1 MTAICARTVLPS
13 FLIGSPDARGPV
25 WKPSKNSS
33 TTLTYNDMNNR
44 KAILFSA
51 PSGSGKTT
59 IIREILKRFD
69 CFEFSISATSRKARE
84 GEQDGVDYYFLTPE
98 VFEQRVQKGDF
109 LEWEEVYAGTRYGTL
124 KSEIDRIWDNGHV
137 IIFDV
142 DVNGGMN
149 IKKYFGPDALALFVM
164 PPSIEVLEMRLRNR
178 GTESEDSIV
187 KRLARSEAELKMADR
202 FDVTIINDQL
212 DRAVDETQ
220 KVINNYLLR

>member
-1 MTAICARTVLPS
+1 
-13 FLIGSPDARGPV
+13 
-25 WKPSKNSS
+25 
-33 TTLTYNDMNNR
+33 MNNR

-69 CFEFSISATSRKARE
+69 CFEFSISATSRPARQ
-84 GEQDGVDYYFLTPE
+84 GEHNGVDYYFLTPE
-98 VFEQRVQKGDF
+98 EFDKRVAEGQF

-149 IKKYFGPDALALFVM
+149 IKKYFGSEALALFVM
-164 PPSIEVLEMRLRNR
+164 PPSIEVLEMRLRTR
-178 GTESEDSIV
+178 GTETEEAIS
-187 KRLARSEAELKMADR
+187 KRLARSAAELKMADK
-202 FDVTIINDQL
+202 FDVTILNDDL
-212 DRAVDETQ
+212 NRSVDETQ
-220 KVINNYLLR
+220 RVINNYLSR